1 MLKAAQKWA
10 ALDRYHQSPS
20 IEAAP
25 MALQKDKPPRPDLS
39 REDVRQIVQIN
50 ALGLEIT
57 VRAPRE
63 SPRRKTTI
71 NALGLEPMRR
81 NVQRPSRGAA
91 PVRQRP
97 STEEIVAEFE
107 DMKVS
112 DVATKERAELQSVA
126 AASSDH
132 DESLEEKFEKKT
144 LVDELNAANVD
155 EELEVPAGMDWL
167 QNKKARVDEP
177 NDAGDSPS
185 KRGPLAPPPGES
197 PSKKAHAEPPEESD
211 DESDLNL
218 EDADP
223 VPLLWRAMADGM
235 DDPEVRAAYER

>member
-1 MLKAAQKWA
+1 
-10 ALDRYHQSPS
+10 
-20 IEAAP
+20 

-50 ALGLEIT
+50 ALGLEIA
-57 VRAPRE
+57 VRAP
-63 SPRRKTTI
+63 PRRSKTI
-71 NALGLEPMRR
+71 SALGLEPMRR

-132 DESLEEKFEKKT
+132 DENLEEKFEKET
-144 LVDELNAANVD
+144 LVDELNAANV
-155 EELEVPAGMDWL
+155 ELEVPAGMDWL

-177 NDAGDSPS
+177 NDSGGLPS

>member
-1 MLKAAQKWA
+1 
-10 ALDRYHQSPS
+10 
-20 IEAAP
+20 

-39 REDVRQIVQIN
+39 QEDVRQIVQIN

-57 VRAPRE
+57 VRERRE
-63 SPRRKTTI
+63 IPRRKTTI

-132 DESLEEKFEKKT
+132 VDVWRPQLIRKRERESEC
-144 LVDELNAANVD
+144 VCVCVYVCAYACRCVC
-155 EELEVPAGMDWL
+155 VCV
-167 QNKKARVDEP
+167 RVC
-177 NDAGDSPS
+177 A
-185 KRGPLAPPPGES
+185 
-197 PSKKAHAEPPEESD
+197 
-211 DESDLNL
+211 
-218 EDADP
+218 
-223 VPLLWRAMADGM
+223 
-235 DDPEVRAAYER
+235 